1 MFCDIKMLFAI
12 LLPISLVASQEPCP
26 TCVRGNGTCYN
37 VSYVF
42 DIDAPFRNRVVIH
55 KLALLRSSN
64 TLFYSFEPRI
74 TDPEYYKVGSINIDD
89 PTNSSVVSVGKI
101 MNFGTFDLDQD
112 NGLVYLGG
120 GDGIYVLDTK
130 VDKVAPYSSRGDTV
144 LSLFY
149 KGNVYFVTY
158 GDSRVVK
165 KKGDNF
171 EVIVEHTMP
180 VKTFVVNKDYVTVC
194 LSTYGLFASKKD
206 EIVWL
211 SYNPYFRGIAIDRHD
226 AIYTWWLDGIYKVI
240 IEKNLSESRIVK
252 VVYIDDV
259 GSLTFDLDN
268 NFIFTSGK
276 SLYRLNDLNITCD
289 GSEKKKK
296 IRI

>member
-1 MFCDIKMLFAI
+1 MLFAI

-89 PTNSSVVSVGKI
+89 LTNSSIVSVGKI
-101 MNFGTFDLDQD
+101 MNLGTFDLDQD

-130 VDKVAPYSSRGDTV
+130 VDKVAPYSSRGD
-144 LSLFY
+144 F
-149 KGNVYFVTY
+149 
-158 GDSRVVK
+158 
-165 KKGDNF
+165 
-171 EVIVEHTMP
+171 
-180 VKTFVVNKDYVTVC
+180 
-194 LSTYGLFASKKD
+194 
-206 EIVWL
+206 
-211 SYNPYFRGIAIDRHD
+211 FRGFSA
-226 AIYTWWLDGIYKVI
+226 
-240 IEKNLSESRIVK
+240 
-252 VVYIDDV
+252 
-259 GSLTFDLDN
+259 SLRGRTPGFFSTF
-268 NFIFTSGK
+268 
-276 SLYRLNDLNITCD
+276 
-289 GSEKKKK
+289 
-296 IRI
+296 